1 MEKENNVTAR
11 RNPKLITIILCTALL
26 AVAYAVF
33 FAVRWYTVTYGE
45 TGFDSVWFTLTG
57 GLDGVQSGLV
67 LSYLIKGLLPTV
79 VLTAATAFVIFFN
92 PKKTVTVSLFKN
104 FKFNLYPF
112 HRKLKVVVALVLSG
126 VLLNSAAVNID
137 LVDYVIYQLRLSTV
151 FEEYYVDANTA
162 EIKFPD
168 QKKNL
173 IFISVESL
181 ETTYSDKSV
190 GGALDYNLIP
200 NATKLA
206 QENFNFSNNSGFGGS
221 ASVAGTTWT
230 AGAMVAHTAGIPLK
244 VPLGLQDNS
253 YGKDGFLPGAATL
266 YEVLRDNGYYQA
278 VMMGCDAHFANSNV
292 YYTQHGVNKIYDYYA
307 ARDDKLFP
315 EGYKV
320 WWGYEDKLLYTYAK
334 QELTKIA
341 AGDKPFAFSIKTAD
355 THHIDGYVCSECKN
369 EYDEQYENVISC
381 ADRQLGEFV
390 EWIKA
395 QPFFENTAIVIVGDH
410 TTMDAG
416 YINRNVDED
425 YERFVYNCIINSSA
439 TTSNVKN
446 RQFSSMDIFPTT
458 LVAMGCE
465 IKGDRLGLGTN
476 LFSSTPTLL
485 EEMGFEKL
493 DRQMTYKSKY
503 YNDNFIH
510 YR

>member
-1 MEKENNVTAR
+1 MEKENNITAR
-11 RNPKLITIILCTALL
+11 RNPKLITVILCTILL
-26 AVAYAVF
+26 AVAYAAF
-33 FAVRWYTVTYGE
+33 FAVLWYTVTYGE

-57 GLDGVQSGLV
+57 GMDGVQSGLII
-67 LSYLIKGLLPTV
+67 SYLLKGLLPTV
-79 VLTAATAFVIFFN
+79 IFTVATSFIIFFYR
-92 PKKTVTVSLFKN
+92 KKTVTVSLFKKSKFTVLPIKN
-104 FKFNLYPF
+104 KFKII
-112 HRKLKVVVALVLSG
+112 VSSVLSG
-126 VLLNSAAVNID
+126 VLLITAAIKID
-137 LVDYVIYQLRLSTV
+137 LISYIIYQIHSSTV
-151 FEEYYVDANTA
+151 FEEYYVDPNTA
-162 EIKFPD
+162 EIIFPEN
-168 QKKNL
+168 KRNL

-181 ETTYSDKSV
+181 ETTYSDKSQ

-206 QENFNFSNNSGFGGS
+206 QENISFSNNSGFGGS
-221 ASVAGTTWT
+221 KSVAGTTWT
-230 AGAMVAHTAGIPLK
+230 AGSMVAHTAGIPLK
-244 VPLGLQDNS
+244 VPFGTADNT
-253 YGKDGFLPGAATL
+253 YGKEEFLSGATTL

-278 VMMGCDAHFANSNV
+278 VMMGCDSHFANSNV

-315 EGYKV
+315 HNYKV
-320 WWGYEDKLLYTYAK
+320 WWGYEDKLLYSYAK

-341 AGDKPFAFSIKTAD
+341 EGDKPFAFSIKTVD
-355 THHIDGYVCSECKN
+355 THHVGGYVCSECEDN
-369 EYDEQYENVISC
+369 YSEQYENVISC

-416 YINRNVDED
+416 YISRNVDED
-425 YERFVYNCIINSSA
+425 YERFVYNCIINASA
-439 TTSNVKN
+439 TAVNVKN
-446 RQFSSMDIFPTT
+446 RQFSAMDIFPTT
-458 LVAMGCE
+458 LAAMGCE

-485 EEMGFEKL
+485 EEMGFKKL

-503 YNDNFIH
+503 YNKNFIN

>member
-11 RNPKLITIILCTALL
+11 RNPKLITVILCTILL
-26 AVAYAVF
+26 AVAYAAF
-33 FAVRWYTVTYGE
+33 FAVLWYTVTYGE

-67 LSYLIKGLLPTV
+67 TSYLIKGLLPTV
-79 VLTAATAFVIFFN
+79 IFTAVTAFLLFFC
-92 PKKTVTVSLFKN
+92 PKKDVTTSLFKN
-104 FKFNLYPF
+104 K
-112 HRKLKVVVALVLSG
+112 KLKIYPLGRKIKVALALVLSA
-126 VLLNSAAVNID
+126 VLLSSAVIKIGLID
-137 LVDYVIYQLRLSTV
+137 YAIYQLWSSNV
-151 FEEYYVDANTA
+151 FEKYYVDPNTA

-168 QKKNL
+168 NKKNL

-181 ETTYSDKSV
+181 ETTYSDKSQ
-190 GGALDYNLIP
+190 GGALNYNLIP

-206 QENFNFSNNSGFGGS
+206 EENINFSNSYGFGGS

-244 VPLGLQDNS
+244 VPLGLQDNA
-253 YGKDGFLPGAATL
+253 YGKDGFLPGVTTL

-292 YYTQHGVNKIYDYYA
+292 YYTQHGVNKIFDYYA

-334 QELTKIA
+334 QELAKIA
-341 AGDKPFAFSIKTAD
+341 EGDKPFAFSIKTAD

-416 YINRNVDED
+416 YISRNVDEE
-425 YERFVYNCIINSSA
+425 YERFVYNCIINASA
-439 TTSNVKN
+439 TAVNVKN
-446 RQFSSMDIFPTT
+446 RQFSAMDIFPTT
-458 LVAMGCE
+458 LAAMGCE

-485 EEMGFEKL
+485 EEMGFKKL

-503 YNDNFIH
+503 YNKNFIH

>member
-1 MEKENNVTAR
+1 MKKKDDVTVIR
-11 RNPKLITIILCTALL
+11 KPKLITVILCTALL
-26 AVAYAVF
+26 MFAYAAF
-33 FAVRWYTVTYGE
+33 FAVLWYTVTYGQ

-57 GLDGVQSGLV
+57 GMDGVQSGLV
-67 LSYLIKGLLPTV
+67 LSYLLKGLLPTV
-79 VLTAATAFVIFFN
+79 VLTAVTAFVIFFN
-92 PKKTVTVSLFKN
+92 PKKTVTVSLFKK

-137 LVDYVIYQLRLSTV
+137 LVDYLIYQSRSSTV
-151 FEEYYVDANTA
+151 FEEYYVDPNTA

-168 QKKNL
+168 QKRNL

-181 ETTYSDKSV
+181 ETTYADKSV

-200 NATKLA
+200 NAMKLA
-206 QENFNFSNNSGFGGS
+206 QENISFSNNSGFGGS
-221 ASVAGTTWT
+221 QSLTGTTWT

-244 VPLGLQDNS
+244 VPFGLQDNS
-253 YGKDGFLPGAATL
+253 YGKDGFLPGVTTL

-292 YYTQHGVNKIYDYYA
+292 YYTQHGVNKIYDYYT

-315 EGYKV
+315 QGYKV
-320 WWGYEDKLLYTYAK
+320 WWGFEDKLLYTYAK

-341 AGDKPFAFSIKTAD
+341 AGDKPFAFSMKTVD
-355 THHIDGYVCSECKN
+355 THHIDGYVCSECN
-369 EYDEQYENVISC
+369 NQYDEQYENVIAC

-395 QPFFENTAIVIVGDH
+395 QPFFENTAVVIVGDH

-425 YERFVYNCIINSSA
+425 YERFVYNCIINASA
-439 TTSNVKN
+439 TASNVKN
-446 RQFSSMDIFPTT
+446 RQFSAMDIFPTT
-458 LVAMGCE
+458 LAAMGCE

-476 LFSSTPTLL
+476 LFSTTPTLI
-485 EEMGFEKL
+485 EEIGFEKL
-493 DRQMTYKSKY
+493 DLEMTYQSKY
-503 YNDNFIH
+503 YNKNFV
-510 YR
+510 YFK